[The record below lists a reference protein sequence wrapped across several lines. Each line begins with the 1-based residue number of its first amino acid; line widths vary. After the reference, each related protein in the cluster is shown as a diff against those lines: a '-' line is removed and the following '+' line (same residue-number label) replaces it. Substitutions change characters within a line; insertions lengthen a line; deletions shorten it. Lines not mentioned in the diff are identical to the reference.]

1 MSEVRVGNW
10 MHHGVITCQ
19 PETPVA
25 EVAATMDSNDISALV
40 VVNQHGA
47 AVGVISRT
55 DLINARFVQPYMKH
69 WRGLNAE
76 HLMTKPVI
84 SVSPDTTVTEAVQML
99 NEKHIHRLV
108 VVENK
113 SDPVKPIGILSVTD
127 LAKHVGDKSIGEE

>member
-55 DLINARFVQPYMKH
+55 DLINARS
-69 WRGLNAE
+69 WSS
-76 HLMTKPVI
+76 VI
-84 SVSPDTTVTEAVQML
+84 SPRALATLDSGIALPSIAVSG
-99 NEKHIHRLV
+99 H
-108 VVENK
+108 
-113 SDPVKPIGILSVTD
+113 SVTQ
-127 LAKHVGDKSIGEE
+127 LMQPTHFEKSNSGISGAM